1 MYYNYLLQANL
12 FNEFWDNQAKVSQAL
27 GKNGLNT
34 FLSSDNERS
43 IAEKAKYI
51 VDNDLGGAIIWEIT
65 GDYIETFPGSGVIAN
80 TPLVDTLNSVLCNY
94 AGGGSSAGLNDNSMN
109 NIQIYPNP
117 AKSLFT
123 IENKGLQHYY
133 VVISHMN
140 GAQVMESLEIESLT
154 AYKLDL
160 DLPSGTYLVNAI
172 DKLGC
177 QEFFRLVIDQ
187 LSRGSE
193 SSLF

>member
-1 MYYNYLLQANL
+1 M
-12 FNEFWDNQAKVSQAL
+12 
-27 GKNGLNT
+27 NT
-34 FLSSDNERS
+34 FLSFDNERS
-43 IAEKAKYI
+43 IAEKANDI

-154 AYKLDL
+154 ASTLDL

-177 QEFFRLVIDQ
+177 QEFFRLVID
-187 LSRGSE
+187 
-193 SSLF
+193 